1 MKRTRLVARARRWG
15 PPLVL
20 ALVLA
25 VAAIAIWQ
33 ALEIAS
39 HLRRQARETSRVYGR
54 FIAAF
59 NDPRPELEADALLAL
74 ATEIRNSGLPL
85 VVTDASGRPTMVT
98 NLPGNAGLD
107 DPRVAEYVREMD
119 RANPPI
125 VIPNLGEVHF
135 GALPVARRLGW
146 LTALQLATL
155 VAAVAAG
162 IWAYRSAAH
171 RQRDRVWVAMARESA
186 HQMGTPLMSA
196 EAWIDRLSEGA
207 VDAGAALENLRGDL
221 ERLQRVAQR
230 FERIGRPARRDR
242 VGLGTLAE
250 RIARYFEP
258 RLPRHAH
265 PVNITV
271 EAPSGGPSIRADAV
285 LLEWALEA
293 IVRNSVDA
301 LSGRGGSI
309 RISVEESHDSATMRV
324 ADDGPGIAQTVR
336 SDLFE
341 PGVTTKKGGWGIGL
355 ALARRI
361 VEDVHGGRLEVA
373 PSDTGAAF
381 VLELPLERSESGD
394 SGD

>member
-1 MKRTRLVARARRWG
+1 M
-15 PPLVL
+15 VL
-20 ALVLA
+20 ALVLV
-25 VAAIAIWQ
+25 VAAIAVWQ
-33 ALEIAS
+33 ALEIAN

-59 NDPRPELEADALLAL
+59 NDPRPDLEADALLAL

-85 VVTDASGRPTMVT
+85 VVTDTAGQPTMAT
-98 NLPGNAGLD
+98 NLPGGTGLD
-107 DPRVAEYVREMD
+107 DPRLLEYVREMD
-119 RANPPI
+119 RTNPPI
-125 VIPNLGEVHF
+125 VIPDLGEVHF

-146 LTALQLATL
+146 LTALQLAML
-155 VAAVAAG
+155 LAAVAVG
-162 IWAYRSAAH
+162 LWAYRSAAH
-171 RQRDRVWVAMARESA
+171 RHRERVWVAMARESA

-196 EAWIDRLSEGA
+196 EAWIDRLAEGA
-207 VDAGAALENLRGDL
+207 IEPHAALPNLRADI
-221 ERLQRVAQR
+221 ERLQRVAKR

-242 VGLGTLAE
+242 VGLGALAE

-265 PVNITV
+265 PVSISV
-271 EAPSGGPSIRADAV
+271 EAPSGGPSIRADPV

-293 IVRNSVDA
+293 MVRNSVDA

-309 RISVEESHDSATMRV
+309 RITVEESADSATIRV

-341 PGVTTKKGGWGIGL
+341 PGVSTKKGGWGIGL

-361 VEDVHGGRLEVA
+361 VEDVHGGRLDVG
-373 PSDTGAAF
+373 PSPKGATF
-381 VLELPLERSESGD
+381 VLELPLTGSDVEENHD
-394 SGD
+394 